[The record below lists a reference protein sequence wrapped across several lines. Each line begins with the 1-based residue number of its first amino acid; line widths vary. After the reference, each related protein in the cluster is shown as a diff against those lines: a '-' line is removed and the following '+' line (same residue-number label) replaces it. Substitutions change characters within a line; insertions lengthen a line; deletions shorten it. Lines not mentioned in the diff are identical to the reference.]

1 MADDRKVDDYRLPV
15 MAACRYALA
24 TLCGQ
29 PVHSAF
35 GVSGDLAT
43 VIEVAGQPG
52 VRVWMQ
58 VESRALAGLYEVAMG
73 FEPDDHDVVDF
84 LGELAN
90 QTLGPAA
97 LNLPGVEPTRLSL
110 PRSVSREEVPEGGDS
125 VEVSGCSM
133 RVVVGLF

>member
-1 MADDRKVDDYRLPV
+1 MDDYRLPV

-24 TLCGQ
+24 TLCGR
-29 PVHSAF
+29 PVHSAY
-35 GVSGDLAT
+35 GVTGDMAT

-58 VESRALAGLYEVAMG
+58 ADSRALAHLYELALG
-73 FEPDDHDVVDF
+73 LAPDEHEVVDF

-97 LNLPGVEPTRLSL
+97 LIMPGVEPTQLSL
-110 PRSVSREEVPEGGDS
+110 PRPVPSHEVPAGGEA
-125 VEVSGCSM
+125 VEVDGCPM
-133 RVVVGLF
+133 RVVVERLVPAPLG